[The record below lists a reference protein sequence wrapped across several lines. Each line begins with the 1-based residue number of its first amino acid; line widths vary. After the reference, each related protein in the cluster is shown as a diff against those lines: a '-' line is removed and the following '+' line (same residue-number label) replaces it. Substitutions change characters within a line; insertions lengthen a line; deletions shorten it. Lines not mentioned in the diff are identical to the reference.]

1 MHMRKQ
7 DLADQ
12 SEDFVAGQGMGSGGD
27 MSMELHAQV
36 SRLESGFEA
45 LKAQVSRLES
55 GFEAL
60 KAQVSRLESA
70 VELIKANMTNM
81 ATREDLHREISA
93 ATARFVS
100 WMFLIF
106 AAFTGFVTV
115 IRFLT

>member
-55 GFEAL
+55 
-60 KAQVSRLESA
+60 A

-93 ATARFVS
+93 ATARF
-100 WMFLIF
+100 
-106 AAFTGFVTV
+106 
-115 IRFLT
+115 